1 MFYKDPLQ
9 LYRPGYTSLQSTSTF
24 PGRSA
29 TKNVGRSAE
38 NLTTLDI
45 ENDRSYQDF
54 ERYLEKFPDTNVV
67 ELDVVEGAGGK
78 SEQVLLT
85 MLFRNCSL
93 MLIFLMEADR
103 KDNVQD
109 VFQRIYTHLG
119 AELYRKLFPVILT
132 DNGASFKDPAIFERP
147 EGELLSRVFYCD
159 PMASWQKGR
168 LEKNS

>member
-1 MFYKDPLQ
+1 M
-9 LYRPGYTSLQSTSTF
+9 
-24 PGRSA
+24 
-29 TKNVGRSAE
+29 
-38 NLTTLDI
+38 
-45 ENDRSYQDF
+45 
-54 ERYLEKFPDTNVV
+54 
-67 ELDVVEGAGGK
+67 VEGAGGK

-132 DNGASFKDPAIFERP
+132 DNGASFKDPAIFER
-147 EGELLSRVFYCD
+147 LKVNFY
-159 PMASWQKGR
+159 PVSFTAIPWLPGR
-168 LEKNS
+168 RDVWKKS